1 VSEGVLD
8 ARGGGVERTRRARE
22 SLFFMATFA
31 SSEDVKVDDS
41 TVSIGD
47 SVYDVVDVGGEGDCL
62 FRCLAHIALNDE
74 ERHGEV
80 RARITSEMASNPAR
94 YAEFITTD
102 RSVSE
107 RVERM
112 AKRGE
117 WGDEIEIV
125 AFCYAYASSIG
136 VVTRGELVNNPAPP
150 RLQRYKPESSAN
162 GEPPTV
168 TGYLYHA
175 RLHFQVLRVR
185 SQGRRRRRRRRREK
199 RRRKRAEKS
208 NGATPS
214 PPGASHPNGDMS
226 GLSSTSPL
234 SPQKRR
240 EKPRKTPSS
249 SLKTPAIEENH
260 APRRLNGMLSQMSI
274 SDTNGGPNGGSNG
287 GPNGG
292 SDFERDELPKM
303 LMERQPE
310 ALLDTDAILSL
321 IIAEDEDVDD
331 DEDAEDEVDEEGLSR
346 MARMRLYDASTERG
360 DGAGDEVEISDDE
373 DADEKDAAKDD
384 FEADARSRLGKQPYQ
399 LYFKKRQS
407 FAIGVARKIS
417 SNFHP
422 RQSASAEEAAYLR
435 SLLEGNSTVTNRAN
449 NTLLRIISEDAYRG
463 TGPVAAYVRKA
474 GGTSRFL
481 SFLVEHCPMWPPWI
495 FGVRTKNP
503 SMVLDEMVTDGTI
516 RWSGDGRPLLAKE
529 EVTDLS
535 SMQTTIK
542 VAREVL
548 MSFQNGK
555 AKREMKKE
563 AISAIESRLQA
574 ACPNDFLIPGA
585 AYVIAYGHDCADA
598 NAGQSLARYP
608 YVGQTTQLGARIG
621 QHLAGVE
628 GCWRL
633 YPQGSTKDQP
643 HVYGKLHA
651 LANLDIRTHDER
663 DEFSRDAADRAT
675 SKNDKRRETKIRRQR
690 RHILVQERHF
700 IVCTAGVFVES
711 AQRDIVNAYVNHCR
725 EMASGDEGEDAAAS
739 PTVDDCV
746 RFMGCLKWIREIF
759 ETMALKSLHALDPNR
774 GLNSSPPGEPFRW
787 RSQRWED
794 KSPWTDEEDKTV
806 LKMFMNNSTARGR
819 MHKSGA
825 ARNMVADMLR
835 HTGTRRSYNAIEAR
849 FRCLYLQAARTPE
862 RERSSFQRD
871 VIATY
876 VQFHPSPEQVLD
888 EVIRK
893 VRLLAEL
900 LDNRIREGEEIVI
913 FDRRD
918 TFQIPNW
925 SKPGAA
931 AKDVNPYNWCCKFMT
946 KKRNDGST
954 REERLRKYAGD
965 DPEIIEPLDK
975 VLLKM
980 PSASNTAI
988 EDIRKFRL
996 LAELL
1001 DNRIREGKE
1010 IVIFDGRGTFQIP
1023 NWSAPGAD
1031 AEDVNP
1037 YNWCHW
1043 FMTKVYKDGSTREE
1057 RLRKYAG
1064 DDPEI
1069 NELLD
1074 KVLSKMPSASN
1085 TAIEDIRKVRILA
1098 ELLDNRIREGKEIV
1112 AFNQRKTFQIPNW
1125 SKPGAA
1131 AKVVNPYD
1139 WCRKFMTYKDKD
1151 GSTREERLRK
1161 YAGDNPEINELLDKV
1176 LSKMSIYRNR
1186 QR

>member
-1 VSEGVLD
+1 MATSGGGVCECCWLETATATQTDEEEVGESAVSEGVLD
-8 ARGGGVERTRRARE
+8 ARGCGVERTRRARE

-94 YAEFITTD
+94 YAAFITTD

-125 AFCYAYASSIG
+125 AFCYAYRASIG
-136 VVTRGELVNNPAPP
+136 VVTRGELVDNPAPP

-175 RLHFQVLRVR
+175 QLHYQVLLAR
-185 SQGRRRRRRRRREK
+185 SQGRRRRRRRRRGK

-214 PPGASHPNGDMS
+214 PPGASHTNGDMS

-274 SDTNGGPNGGSNG
+274 SDTNGGSNG

-321 IIAEDEDVDD
+321 IIAEDVDVDD

-399 LYFKKRQS
+399 LYFKKRKS
-407 FAIGVARKIS
+407 KEIGVARKNS
-417 SNFHP
+417 LNFYP
-422 RQSASAEEAAYLR
+422 RRSASEEEATYLR
-435 SLLEGNSTVTNRAN
+435 SLLEGNSTVTNRAK

-608 YVGQTTQLGARIG
+608 YVGQTTRLGARIG

-633 YPQGSTKDQP
+633 YPQGSTRDQP

-787 RSQRWED
+787 RAQRSED
-794 KSPWTDEEDKTV
+794 KNPWTDEEDKTV

-819 MHKSGA
+819 MYTSGA

-862 RERSSFQRD
+862 RERSRFQRD
-871 VIATY
+871 VIVTY

-888 EVIRK
+888 EDIRK
-893 VRLLAEL
+893 VR
-900 LDNRIREGEEIVI
+900 I
-913 FDRRD
+913 
-918 TFQIPNW
+918 
-925 SKPGAA
+925 
-931 AKDVNPYNWCCKFMT
+931 
-946 KKRNDGST
+946 
-954 REERLRKYAGD
+954 
-965 DPEIIEPLDK
+965 
-975 VLLKM
+975 
-980 PSASNTAI
+980 
-988 EDIRKFRL
+988 

-1010 IVIFDGRGTFQIP
+1010 IVIFGQRDKYLIP
-1023 NWSAPGAD
+1023 NWSKPGA
-1031 AEDVNP
+1031 AAKVVNP
-1037 YNWCHW
+1037 NNWCCK
-1043 FMTKVYKDGSTREE
+1043 FMTYKDKDGSTRLE

-1085 TAIEDIRKVRILA
+1085 TAIEDIRKFRLLA
-1098 ELLDNRIREGKEIV
+1098 ELLDNRIREGEEIV
-1112 AFNQRKTFQIPNW
+1112 IFDGRGTFQIPNW
-1125 SKPGAA
+1125 SAPGAA
-1131 AKVVNPYD
+1131 AKDVNPYY
-1139 WCRKFMTYKDKD
+1139 WCKDFMNKKSED